1 MWCSC
6 SPWCVTGN
14 MSKYPKCVMNECV
27 FAFFIVFFF
36 SSNQVGSCW
45 ALHSI
50 STTAVLLM
58 CCQNGSTWEKLSV
71 SACGTIWTTGQKKG
85 KNKTA
90 HQGSLGGG
98 MLLFILFSFPTGFLR
113 KCEVSFSLE
122 SSASLC
128 KSDLCQSWNFRR
140 ISCSTEDSG
149 QTWTLW

>member
-14 MSKYPKCVMNECV
+14 MSKYLKCDMNENV
-27 FAFFIVFFF
+27 FFLLFFF

-45 ALHSI
+45 ASHSI
-50 STTAVLLM
+50 STAAALLM

-71 SACGTIWTTGQKKG
+71 SACGTIWTAGQKKG

-90 HQGSLGGG
+90 HRGSAGGG
-98 MLLFILFSFPTGFLR
+98 MILFILFSFLTDFQR

-122 SSASLC
+122 SPASLC
-128 KSDLCQSWNFRR
+128 KSDLCQSLSFKQIR
-140 ISCSTEDSG
+140 CSTEDSG
-149 QTWTLW
+149 QIWTLL